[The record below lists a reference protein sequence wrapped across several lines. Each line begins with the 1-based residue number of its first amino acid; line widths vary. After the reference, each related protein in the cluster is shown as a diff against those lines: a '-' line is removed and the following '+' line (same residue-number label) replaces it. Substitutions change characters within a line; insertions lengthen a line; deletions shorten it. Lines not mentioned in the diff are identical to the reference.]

1 MLLCQWL
8 QEFGDSL
15 KIVKIEADP
24 CPNLMEQYKVC
35 PFAEQQCIAVLCTR
49 FSFCEDFIIS
59 SLAPMKVPVFLESII
74 KLILGIEGNLAG
86 SFACRYMA
94 CRP

>member
-24 CPNLMEQYKVC
+24 CPYLMEQYKVC

-49 FSFCEDFIIS
+49 FSFCEDFIYQQFGS
-59 SLAPMKVPVFLESII
+59 NESASFSRIHHQAY
-74 KLILGIEGNLAG
+74 LGH
-86 SFACRYMA
+86 
-94 CRP
+94 